1 MHVTCLENGRSDQK
15 DDVTLSEGAPS
26 VPVVHTVSLC
36 PSPSASPG
44 LASRVD
50 FLKLPAKNGSFLPGI
65 ISARQ
70 VSSHQPLSS
79 LPPGARPCQVYLSSA
94 QQEQGEGEVGAA
106 VSELVTETVGVQ
118 CGTVSMGRL
127 N

>member
-1 MHVTCLENGRSDQK
+1 MHIKCLENGSDRK

-26 VPVVHTVSLC
+26 VPCGAHCLPVPL
-36 PSPSASPG
+36 PSASPG
-44 LASRVD
+44 LTSRVD

-65 ISARQ
+65 ISAHQ

-79 LPPGARPCQVYLSSA
+79 SPPGARPCQVYLSSA

-106 VSELVTETVGVQ
+106 VSELLTETVGVQ
-118 CGTVSMGRL
+118 RGKISLGRL